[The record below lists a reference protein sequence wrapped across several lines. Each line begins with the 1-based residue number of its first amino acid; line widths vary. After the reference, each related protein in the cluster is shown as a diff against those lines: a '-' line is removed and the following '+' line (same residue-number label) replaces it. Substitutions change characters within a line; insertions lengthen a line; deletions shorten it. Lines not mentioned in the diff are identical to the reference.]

1 MKTEIVDINTIREN
15 TENPR
20 LIKDNK
26 FYKLVESIK
35 QFPKMLEVR
44 PIVIDED
51 GVILGGNM
59 RFKALSHLKHK
70 KVNVVKIEGLTPQQ
84 KKEFIIKDNVGFG
97 QWDWDILSNEWET
110 KELNEWGL
118 DVWEPSEYNL
128 DEFFTEENNDQT
140 TSKDPLEWFQA
151 FVDFVEHNH
160 SNIYNEACK
169 YADDEEQKD

>member
-1 MKTEIVDINTIREN
+1 MKTEQVAINTIREN
-15 TENPR
+15 NENPR

-59 RFKALSHLKHK
+59 RFKALLHLKHK
-70 KVNVVKIEGLTPQQ
+70 KVNVVKIEGLTPKQ

-97 QWDWDILSNEWET
+97 QR
-110 KELNEWGL
+110 
-118 DVWEPSEYNL
+118 
-128 DEFFTEENNDQT
+128 
-140 TSKDPLEWFQA
+140 
-151 FVDFVEHNH
+151 
-160 SNIYNEACK
+160 
-169 YADDEEQKD
+169 